1 MNMKAG
7 YTSVWAP
14 PCPLALVNNSFES
27 GLIVGGVV
35 MLLSSGFLMV
45 YDAHLTFFH
54 GDPLSLVILI
64 VLLQNNKRISTC
76 IYKVNCK
83 RL

>member
-1 MNMKAG
+1 MKWLCDYVG
-7 YTSVWAP
+7 LTSI
-14 PCPLALVNNSFES
+14 LLTL

-54 GDPLSLVILI
+54 GDLLSLVILI